1 MSFLDLRV
9 ARRQM
14 AAAPLHTLA
23 SLGGLA
29 LALAACLLLATL
41 IAERLLPDRLLQDPD
56 RIVLIDFKGNMPGR
70 QEDWFLR
77 TPFAFHDALQ
87 QAHAPLTDLGRYTE
101 VRRTLRLNERGP
113 LDEGREV
120 RVAAMDPA
128 LARLFALRSVQG
140 DALAALSRP
149 DRIVVTE
156 AFARRS
162 FGRAEV
168 LDQPVSLGR
177 HTLTIGA
184 VVASPSPRHP
194 VQAEL
199 MVNFDSPAAG
209 LSQELKTAWF
219 FMNGQVWGRLAP
231 GASAAQI
238 GTLAQSLLDR
248 SPVIAQLPPDW
259 VADGRKAA
267 FMRALPLSERAFEG
281 RVGQTQR
288 QVLTALMGAA
298 VLLCVLALVNAVN
311 LGGVRMLQR
320 QREIAIRKSLGAS
333 PASLL
338 GLSLAEAGLQA
349 LLAGGLGLLLAWLLA
364 PWMADALELPVPEIA
379 SWPGLLLCGGLVG
392 LSTLAIAAYP
402 AWLTW
407 RLRSAEALQG
417 RLAGE
422 GRSGPWLRRLFGGL
436 QFGSALL
443 VLALSLTVWGQNHHV
458 LGRELGYQPEG
469 LLALTLPAGTTRTQQ
484 QALRQSLTQLPGVQG
499 TAWTE
504 WILGSGREVQEALLE
519 RPPQQ
524 AAVRVQ
530 PVDADFFE
538 LYQVRPLA
546 GRVEPASTA
555 EQRLVI
561 DSLAAQALGW
571 AAPQD
576 AIGQRVQEQARG
588 LGQLPQYS
596 RVVAVVPHLA
606 LENTREARLPQAFR
620 LQAPPEQAG
629 EREAGVLS
637 IRTGAPLDEASLK
650 AVWKRHFPQQP
661 LPLERLA
668 DTLMEPYTQDLRLG
682 RLVALC
688 AVLAL
693 AIAGFGIYALSAHL
707 VQRHAREIVLRK
719 LHGAG
724 PWQALGRLGREMAL
738 LLLAGSTLGVP
749 LSWMLGQLYL
759 GGFADRAALGAWPQ
773 VLALAGLL
781 AVAALACLRHARQ
794 AMALKPIA
802 ALRG

>member
-1 MSFLDLRV
+1 MSLLDLRV

-29 LALAACLLLATL
+29 LALAACLLLSTL
-41 IAERLLPDRLLQDPD
+41 IADRLLPDRQLQDPD
-56 RIVLIDFKGNMPGR
+56 RIVLIDFKGNMPDR

-77 TPFAFHDALQ
+77 TPFAFYDALR
-87 QAHAPLTDLGRYTE
+87 QARAPLTDLGRYVE
-101 VRRTLRLNERGP
+101 ARRRMQLSGVGP
-113 LDEGREV
+113 LDEGRELLT
-120 RVAAMDPA
+120 AAMDPT
-128 LARLFALRSVQG
+128 LARLFALRSLQG
-140 DALAALSRP
+140 DAQEALSRP

-162 FGRAEV
+162 FGRVEV
-168 LDQPVSLGR
+168 LDQPVRLGL

-209 LSQELKTAWF
+209 LGQELKTAWF

-231 GASAAQI
+231 GASTTQLGA
-238 GTLAQSLLDR
+238 LAQSLLDH

-267 FMRALPLSERAFEG
+267 FMRALPLSAQAFEG
-281 RVGQTQR
+281 RAGQAQR
-288 QVLTALMGAA
+288 QVLTALLGAA
-298 VLLCVLALVNAVN
+298 LLLCVLALVNAVN

-320 QREIAIRKSLGAS
+320 QREMAIRKSLGAS

-338 GLSLAEAGLQA
+338 GLSLAEAGLQS

-364 PWMADALELPVPEIA
+364 PWMADVLELPAPEIV
-379 SWPGLLLCGGLVG
+379 SWPGLLLALGLMM
-392 LSTLAIAAYP
+392 LSTLVIAAYP
-402 AWLTW
+402 AWLAW

-443 VLALSLTVWGQNHHV
+443 VLAMALTVWGQNAHV
-458 LGRELGYQPEG
+458 LRRELGYQPQG
-469 LLALTLPAGTTRTQQ
+469 LLALTLPDGTSRTQLD
-484 QALRQSLTQLPGVQG
+484 ALRESLARLPGVQG
-499 TAWTE
+499 MAWTA
-504 WILGSGREVQEALLE
+504 WILGSGREVQEARLE
-519 RPPQQ
+519 RPPLQTT
-524 AAVRVQ
+524 ARVQ
-530 PVDADFFE
+530 LVDADFFE
-538 LYQVRPLA
+538 LYRVRPLA
-546 GRVEPASTA
+546 GRIEPPSTA

-561 DSLAAQALGW
+561 DTLAAKALGW
-571 AAPQD
+571 ADPRD
-576 AIGQRVQEQARG
+576 AIGQRIPEQARG
-588 LGQLPQYS
+588 LDQSAQYS
-596 RVVAVVPHLA
+596 RIVAVIAHLA
-606 LENTREARLPQAFR
+606 LESTREAQLPQAFR
-620 LQAPPEQAG
+620 LQLPPEQAS
-629 EREAGVLS
+629 EREAGVLNV
-637 IRTGAPLDEASLK
+637 RTLAPLDEGALK
-650 AVWKRHFPQQP
+650 ALWARHFPQQR
-661 LPLERLA
+661 LQLERLA

-682 RLVALC
+682 RLVTLC

-724 PWQALGRLGREMAL
+724 PWQALGRMGRELAL
-738 LLLAGSTLGVP
+738 LLLAGTLLGVP
-749 LSWMLGQLYL
+749 LSWALGQLYL

-773 VLALAGLL
+773 FLALTGLL
-781 AVAALACLRHARQ
+781 AVAALASLRHGLQ
-794 AMALKPIA
+794 AMALRPIA
-802 ALRG
+802 ALHG